1 MLVIPTTF
9 NDFTMRRSTGMIF
22 SRPQRGFTLIE
33 LVVVLIVLGLLAAFV
48 APQVLGRVSE
58 AKDTAAKT
66 QMALLSSALDNYR
79 LDNSVYPSSAQGL
92 AALRAKPAGQPRATN
107 WRGPYIR
114 KDVPLDPWGH
124 AYVYSSPGVRNPN
137 GFDLMTLG
145 RDAKADGTGEDSD
158 IIGQ

>member
-1 MLVIPTTF
+1 
-9 NDFTMRRSTGMIF
+9 MRQSWNGKTLRS
-22 SRPQRGFTLIE
+22 PKGFTLIE

-66 QMALLSSALDNYR
+66 QMALFSSALDNYR
-79 LDNSVYPSSAQGL
+79 LDNSNYPSTTQGL
-92 AALRAKPAGQPRATN
+92 AALRAKPAGQPAAAN
-107 WRGPYIR
+107 WRGPYLR

-124 AYVYSSPGVRNPN
+124 PYVYSSPGVRNPN
-137 GFDLMTLG
+137 AFDLMTFG
-145 RDAKADGTGEDSD
+145 RDQKEGGTGEDSD